1 MVSFEIPTISQ
12 FNFLNIILI
21 MKEKEL
27 APNFK
32 IPSSNNEEFELKKN
46 KNNFLIIYFYPRDNT
61 PGCTN
66 EAKDFS
72 KLYKEFKKLNC
83 EIFGISKDSIESH
96 KKFISKFKIPF
107 QLLSDEKI
115 VALKKYRAWG
125 EKSMYGKKFMGIK
138 RTTVLISPK
147 GKIIKIWNNVKVKEH
162 AKEVLSCLKE
172 SI

>member
-1 MVSFEIPTISQ
+1 M
-12 FNFLNIILI
+12 
-21 MKEKEL
+21 
-27 APNFK
+27 
-32 IPSSNNEEFELKKN
+32 PSSNNKSFEIN
-46 KNNFLIIYFYPRDNT
+46 KSLGKYLVIYFYPRDNT
-61 PGCTN
+61 PGCTI

-83 EIFGISKDSIESH
+83 DIFGISKDSIESH

-115 VALKKYRAWG
+115 VALKKYGAWG

-138 RTTVLISPK
+138 RTTVLINPK
-147 GKIIKIWNNVKVKEH
+147 GKIIKIWNNVKVKDH

-172 SI
+172 AI

>member
-1 MVSFEIPTISQ
+1 
-12 FNFLNIILI
+12 

-32 IPSSNNEEFELKKN
+32 IPSSNNEEFELKNNKN
-46 KNNFLIIYFYPRDNT
+46 KFLIIYFYPRDNT
-61 PGCTN
+61 PGCTD

-83 EIFGISKDSIESH
+83 EIIGISKDSIESH

-115 VALKKYRAWG
+115 IVLKKYGAWG

-138 RTTVLISPK
+138 RTTVLINPK
-147 GKIIKIWNNVKVKEH
+147 GKITKIWGNVKVKDH
-162 AKEVLSCLKE
+162 AKEVLNCLKE
-172 SI
+172 AI

>member
-1 MVSFEIPTISQ
+1 MI
-12 FNFLNIILI
+12 
-21 MKEKEL
+21 KENSK

-32 IPSSNNEEFELKKN
+32 LLSSNNKNFEIN
-46 KNNFLIIYFYPRDNT
+46 KSLDQYLVIYFYPRDNT

-83 EIFGISKDSIESH
+83 EIFGISKDSVESH
-96 KKFISKFKIPF
+96 KKFINKFKISF

-115 VALKKYRAWG
+115 IVLKKYGAWG

-138 RTTVLISPK
+138 RTTVLINPK
-147 GKIIKIWNNVKVKEH
+147 GKIIKIWNNVKVKDH

-172 SI
+172 AI

>member
-1 MVSFEIPTISQ
+1 
-12 FNFLNIILI
+12 

-32 IPSSNNEEFELKKN
+32 IPSSNNKEFELKKN
-46 KNNFLIIYFYPRDNT
+46 KNKFLIIYFYPRDNT

-83 EIFGISKDSIESH
+83 EIFGISKDSVESH
-96 KKFISKFKIPF
+96 KKFISKFKISF

-115 VALKKYRAWG
+115 IALKKYGAWG

-147 GKIIKIWNNVKVKEH
+147 GKIIKIWNNVKVKDH

-172 SI
+172 AI

>member
-1 MVSFEIPTISQ
+1 
-12 FNFLNIILI
+12 

-32 IPSSNNEEFELKKN
+32 IPSSNNKEFELKKN
-46 KNNFLIIYFYPRDNT
+46 KNKFLIIYFYPRNNT

-83 EIFGISKDSIESH
+83 EIIGISKDSIESH

-115 VALKKYRAWG
+115 TALKKYGAWG

-147 GKIIKIWNNVKVKEH
+147 GKIIKIWNNVKVKDH

-172 SI
+172 VI

>member
-1 MVSFEIPTISQ
+1 
-12 FNFLNIILI
+12 

-46 KNNFLIIYFYPRDNT
+46 KNKFLVIYFYPRDNT

-83 EIFGISKDSIESH
+83 EIFGISKDSVESH

-115 VALKKYRAWG
+115 TALKKYGAWG

-138 RTTVLISPK
+138 RTTVLINPK
-147 GKIIKIWNNVKVKEH
+147 GKIIKIWNNVKVKDH

-172 SI
+172 AI

>member
-1 MVSFEIPTISQ
+1 
-12 FNFLNIILI
+12 
-21 MKEKEL
+21 MKEKQL

-46 KNNFLIIYFYPRDNT
+46 KNKFLVIYFYPRDNT

-83 EIFGISKDSIESH
+83 EIFGISKDSVESH
-96 KKFISKFKIPF
+96 KKFISKYKIPF

-115 VALKKYRAWG
+115 ITLKKYGAWS

-138 RTTVLISPK
+138 RTTALINPK
-147 GKIIKIWNNVKVKEH
+147 GKIIKIWNNVRVKDH

-172 SI
+172 VI

>member
-1 MVSFEIPTISQ
+1 MI
-12 FNFLNIILI
+12 
-21 MKEKEL
+21 KENSK

-32 IPSSNNEEFELKKN
+32 LPSSNNKNFEIN
-46 KNNFLIIYFYPRDNT
+46 KSLDQYLVIYFYPRDNT
-61 PGCTN
+61 PGCTS
-66 EAKDFS
+66 EAKDFT

-83 EIFGISKDSIESH
+83 DIFGISKDSVDSH

-115 VALKKYRAWG
+115 IALKKYGAWG

-138 RTTVLISPK
+138 RTTVLINPK
-147 GKIIKIWNNVKVKEH
+147 GKIIKIWNNVKVKDH

-172 SI
+172 AI

>member
-1 MVSFEIPTISQ
+1 MI
-12 FNFLNIILI
+12 
-21 MKEKEL
+21 KENSK
-27 APNFK
+27 ASNFK
-32 IPSSNNEEFELKKN
+32 LPSSNNKTFEINKSLKQY
-46 KNNFLIIYFYPRDNT
+46 LVIYFYPRDNT

-115 VALKKYRAWG
+115 VALKKYGAWG

-138 RTTVLISPK
+138 RTTVLINPK
-147 GKIIKIWNNVKVKEH
+147 GKIIKIWNNVKVKDH

-172 SI
+172 AI

>member
-1 MVSFEIPTISQ
+1 
-12 FNFLNIILI
+12 

-32 IPSSNNEEFELKKN
+32 IPSSNNKEFELKKN
-46 KNNFLIIYFYPRDNT
+46 KNKNLVIYFYPKDNT

-72 KLYKEFKKLNC
+72 KLYKKFKKLNC
-83 EIFGISKDSIESH
+83 EIIGISKDSIESH

-115 VALKKYRAWG
+115 ITLKKYKAWG

-138 RTTVLISPK
+138 RTTILINTK
-147 GKIIKIWNNVKVKEH
+147 GKIIRIWNNVKVTDH
-162 AKEVLSCLKE
+162 AKEVFGFLKDA
-172 SI
+172 I

>member
-1 MVSFEIPTISQ
+1 MI
-12 FNFLNIILI
+12 
-21 MKEKEL
+21 KENSK

-32 IPSSNNEEFELKKN
+32 LPSSNNKNFEIN
-46 KNNFLIIYFYPRDNT
+46 KSLDQYLVIYFYPRDNT

-83 EIFGISKDSIESH
+83 EIFGISKDGVESH

-115 VALKKYRAWG
+115 TALKKYGAWG

-138 RTTVLISPK
+138 RTTVLINQK
-147 GKIIKIWNNVKVKEH
+147 GKIIKIWNNVKVKDH

-172 SI
+172 AI

>member
-1 MVSFEIPTISQ
+1 
-12 FNFLNIILI
+12 

-32 IPSSNNEEFELKKN
+32 IPSSNNKEFELKKN
-46 KNNFLIIYFYPRDNT
+46 KNKNLVIYFYPKDNT

-72 KLYKEFKKLNC
+72 KLYKKFKKLNC
-83 EIFGISKDSIESH
+83 EIIGISKDSIESH

-115 VALKKYRAWG
+115 ITLKKYKAWG

-138 RTTVLISPK
+138 RTTILINTK
-147 GKIIKIWNNVKVKEH
+147 GKIIKIWNNVKVTDH
-162 AKEVLSCLKE
+162 AKEVFGFLKDA
-172 SI
+172 I

>member
-1 MVSFEIPTISQ
+1 MI
-12 FNFLNIILI
+12 
-21 MKEKEL
+21 KENSK
-27 APNFK
+27 ASNFK
-32 IPSSNNEEFELKKN
+32 LPSSNNKTFEINKSLKQY
-46 KNNFLIIYFYPRDNT
+46 LVIYFYPRDNT

-83 EIFGISKDSIESH
+83 DIFGISKDSVDSH

-115 VALKKYRAWG
+115 IALKKYGAWG

-147 GKIIKIWNNVKVKEH
+147 GKIIKIWNNVKVKDH

-172 SI
+172 AI

>member
-1 MVSFEIPTISQ
+1 MI
-12 FNFLNIILI
+12 
-21 MKEKEL
+21 KENSKV
-27 APNFK
+27 PNFK
-32 IPSSNNEEFELKKN
+32 LPSSNNKNFEIKKSLKQY
-46 KNNFLIIYFYPRDNT
+46 LVIYFYPRDNT

-83 EIFGISKDSIESH
+83 DIFGVSKDSVDSH
-96 KKFISKFKIPF
+96 KKFINKFKISF

-115 VALKKYRAWG
+115 IALKKYGAWG

-138 RTTVLISPK
+138 RTTFLINPK
-147 GKIIKIWNNVKVKEH
+147 GKIIKIWNNVKVKDH

-172 SI
+172 AI

>member
-1 MVSFEIPTISQ
+1 
-12 FNFLNIILI
+12 

-32 IPSSNNEEFELKKN
+32 IPSSNNQEFELKKN
-46 KNNFLIIYFYPRDNT
+46 KNKFLIIYFYPRDNT

-72 KLYKEFKKLNC
+72 KLYKEFKELNC

>member
-1 MVSFEIPTISQ
+1 MI
-12 FNFLNIILI
+12 
-21 MKEKEL
+21 KENSK

-32 IPSSNNEEFELKKN
+32 LPSSNNKNFEINKSLKQY
-46 KNNFLIIYFYPRDNT
+46 LVIYFYPRDNT

-83 EIFGISKDSIESH
+83 EIFGISKDSVESH
-96 KKFISKFKIPF
+96 KKFINKFKISF

-115 VALKKYRAWG
+115 IVLKKYGAWG

-138 RTTVLISPK
+138 RTTVLINPK
-147 GKIIKIWNNVKVKEH
+147 GKIIKIWNNVKVKDH
-162 AKEVLSCLKE
+162 AKEGAS
-172 SI
+172 

>member
-1 MVSFEIPTISQ
+1 
-12 FNFLNIILI
+12 

-32 IPSSNNEEFELKKN
+32 IPSSNNKEFELKKN
-46 KNNFLIIYFYPRDNT
+46 KNKFLIIYFYPRDNT

-96 KKFISKFKIPF
+96 KKFINKFKILF

-138 RTTVLISPK
+138 RTTVLINPK

-172 SI
+172 AI

>member
-1 MVSFEIPTISQ
+1 
-12 FNFLNIILI
+12 
-21 MKEKEL
+21 MKEKQL

-46 KNNFLIIYFYPRDNT
+46 KNKFLVIYFYPRDNT

-83 EIFGISKDSIESH
+83 EIFGISKDSVESH
-96 KKFISKFKIPF
+96 KKFISKYKIPF

-115 VALKKYRAWG
+115 ITLKKYGVWG

-138 RTTVLISPK
+138 RTTALINPK
-147 GKIIKIWNNVKVKEH
+147 GKIIKIWNNVKVKDH
-162 AKEVLSCLKE
+162 AKEVLSSLKE
-172 SI
+172 VI